1 MEHLLDKL
9 LESLE
14 HATGL
19 YQSLFRVLQ
28 NEKDAVVGLNLQQ
41 LNEACKAK
49 DNLLLKLRILEE
61 RRVQLMDRLAA
72 ELGRSFCCFF

>member
-9 LESLE
+9 LGSLE
-14 HATGL
+14 QATEL

-49 DNLLLKLRILEE
+49 DNLLLKLRILLWWPLNS
-61 RRVQLMDRLAA
+61 VAH
-72 ELGRSFCCFF
+72 RSV